1 MKLTP
6 RLQKI
11 ASLVPKNSVMADI
24 GTDHAYIPAYCI
36 LNGICQKAFAMDVN
50 SGPLSNAE
58 ETLTRYGISD
68 KVELRLSN
76 GLERLSP
83 DEADTV
89 VIAGMGGL
97 LIKSILE
104 NGNLKEGTTLILQP
118 MLAVKELRQYL
129 YESEMAVDN
138 EYLAKEDRKLYN
150 IIVATVGKK
159 SEYTREDIVI
169 GRNIRENCPELAGQ
183 YKENNIAR
191 LNKII
196 NGLKNAQSP
205 DIRAIEE
212 SERELEVFETL

>member
-11 ASLVPKNSVMADI
+11 ASLVPENSVMADI

-159 SEYTREDIVI
+159 TEYTREDIVI

-196 NGLKNAQSP
+196 NGLKSAEIP
-205 DIRAIEE
+205 DIKAIEE

>member
-1 MKLTP
+1 
-6 RLQKI
+6 
-11 ASLVPKNSVMADI
+11 
-24 GTDHAYIPAYCI
+24 
-36 LNGICQKAFAMDVN
+36 
-50 SGPLSNAE
+50 
-58 ETLTRYGISD
+58 
-68 KVELRLSN
+68 
-76 GLERLSP
+76 
-83 DEADTV
+83 
-89 VIAGMGGL
+89 
-97 LIKSILE
+97 
-104 NGNLKEGTTLILQP
+104 

-191 LNKII
+191 LKKII

-205 DIRAIEE
+205 DIMAIEE

>member
-104 NGNLKEGTTLILQP
+104 NGNLKDGTTLILQP

-196 NGLKNAQSP
+196 NGLKSAEIP
-205 DIRAIEE
+205 DIKAIEE

>member
-50 SGPLSNAE
+50 RGPLSNAE

-104 NGNLKEGTTLILQP
+104 NGNLKDGTTLILQP

-196 NGLKNAQSP
+196 NGLKSAEIP
-205 DIRAIEE
+205 DIKAIEE
-212 SERELEVFETL
+212 SDRELEVFGTL

>member
-24 GTDHAYIPAYCI
+24 GTDHAYIPSYCI

-104 NGNLKEGTTLILQP
+104 NGNLKDGTALILQP

-129 YESEMAVDN
+129 YESGMAVDN

-196 NGLKNAQSP
+196 NGLKSAEIP
-205 DIRAIEE
+205 DIKAIEE